1 MDTVTEARAIFQSL
15 DKNGDGTLDLIEL
28 YDGLSDFGLTDAQIQ
43 TIFFDLDVNSD
54 GQVSKEE
61 FLTGYATCYPHKQGN
76 TNHGRQTGAD
86 RDVEPPPADAAVPL
100 AEKQAEAAS
109 VEEDAPSVEKEVDTD
124 QQLAANEISTPV
136 VEWAADLPEGAFA
149 EFESRAFII
158 PKGEHRATKLS
169 QLRSLATLV
178 KQVLEIRDLTDDNEY
193 SATHGE
199 VITWP
204 MVNMYVCRSCVRCA
218 CVFALCSLCLRSRL
232 FQVSHMRHHCE
243 TGDI

>member
-43 TIFFDLDVNSD
+43 TIFFDLDANSD
-54 GQVSKEE
+54 GQVSEEE
-61 FLTGYATCYPHKQGN
+61 FLTGYATLYPHKQGN
-76 TNHGRQTGAD
+76 TNHSGQTGAD
-86 RDVEPPPADAAVPL
+86 RDVEPSPADAVVSV
-100 AEKQAEAAS
+100 AEKQADAAP
-109 VEEDAPSVEKEVDTD
+109 VKEEAPSVEKEVDTD
-124 QQLAANEISTPV
+124 QQLAANETLPPL

-178 KQVLEIRDLTDDNEY
+178 KQVLEIRDLTDDNKH
-193 SATHGE
+193 SDTHGKM
-199 VITWP
+199 ITWP
-204 MVNMYVCRSCVRCA
+204 MVNMYACRSCVCAVLIILLCVRCA
-218 CVFALCSLCLRSRL
+218 YDLGL
-232 FQVSHMRHHCE
+232 FQVPHM
-243 TGDI
+243 